1 MAYRIKNIISSK
13 PGLAKVTNPELHYK
27 VFTFLKHEEFC
38 EPEIWIPLLDPETQT
53 SRQSFTYLGKFNLD
67 GDLLD
72 RIFISDNSEFYN
84 FLDMDINKTQGF
96 VITDK
101 EKQSAAGTVFMA
113 IGDSIGFPFGYNEL
127 LNNIVEFDY
136 KPPPEFWI
144 LGFDMFDKYLYAVE
158 ENFGDFRTGPINVY
172 DFNFQL
178 IEEGFPFPR
187 ENIPENY
194 TPVNIKVIHELVHVV
209 FRNIDSKLKGGI
221 VNVYNLDGTFVKT
234 LINDPELLNPWAIVK
249 TLSEFGEFSC
259 SYLIGTD
266 TIVNEAGEIIRGD
279 GTISAYDKKG
289 KFLGKL
295 KDKKGE
301 IIFIEGLKTLK
312 FFKDK
317 LYYAS
322 GNRGARDFDKQT
334 AIFGYIEPYKKR
346 CHKH

>member
-38 EPEIWIPLLDPETQT
+38 EPEIWIPLLDPESPSNRRT
-53 SRQSFTYLGKFNLD
+53 SYLGKFNLD
-67 GDLLD
+67 GDLIDKIL
-72 RIFISDNSEFYN
+72 ISDNSEFSA

-101 EKQSAAGTVFMA
+101 EKQSAAGTVFLTVGDE
-113 IGDSIGFPFGYNEL
+113 IGYPYGYNEL
-127 LNNIVEFDY
+127 LNNVVEFDY
-136 KPPPEFWI
+136 KPTPEFWI

-158 ENFGDFRTGPINVY
+158 ENFGDVRTGPINVY
-172 DFNFQL
+172 NFNFQL

-209 FRNIDSKLKGGI
+209 FRNIDNKLKGGI

-249 TLSEFGEFSC
+249 TPSEFGEFSC
-259 SYLIGTD
+259 SYLIGSD
-266 TIVNEAGEIIRGD
+266 TIVSEGEIIRGD
-279 GTISAYDKKG
+279 GTISAYDKRG

-295 KDKKGE
+295 KDKKGN
-301 IIFIEGLKTLK
+301 IIVINNLKTLK
-312 FFKDK
+312 FYEEK

-322 GNRGARDFDKQT
+322 GNIASRDVDEIQT

>member
-27 VFTFLKHEEFC
+27 VFTFLKHEDFC

-72 RIFISDNSEFYN
+72 RIFINDNSEFSN

-113 IGDSIGFPFGYNEL
+113 IGDSIGFLFGYNEL

-136 KPPPEFWI
+136 KPPSEDWI
-144 LGFDMFDKYLYAVE
+144 LAFDFFDKYIYTVV
-158 ENFGDFRTGPINVY
+158 DDSKSINVY

-187 ENIPENY
+187 QNIPENY
-194 TPVNIKVIHELVHVV
+194 TPKNIKVIDKLVYIV
-209 FRNIDSKLKGGI
+209 FQNKVKGGIVKGGI

-249 TLSEFGEFSC
+249 TPSEFGEFSC

>member
-13 PGLAKVTNPELHYK
+13 PGLAKVTNPELHYQ

-38 EPEIWIPLLDPETQT
+38 EPEIWIPLLDPEFDPSSS
-53 SRQSFTYLGKFNLD
+53 SRIIYLGKFNLD
-67 GDLLD
+67 GDLLEKNLITAGD
-72 RIFISDNSEFYN
+72 TTA

-101 EKQSAAGTVFMA
+101 EKQSTAGTVFLTVKDE
-113 IGDSIGFPFGYNEL
+113 IGYPYGYNEL
-127 LNNIVEFDY
+127 LNNVVEFDY

-158 ENFGDFRTGPINVY
+158 NFGDVRTGPIHVY

-178 IEEGFPFPR
+178 IEEGFPFPK

-194 TPVNIKVIHELVHVV
+194 TPVNIKVIDELVYVV
-209 FRNIDSKLKGGI
+209 FRNIDSDLKGGI

-234 LINDPELLNPWAIVK
+234 LINDSNLLNPWAIVK
-249 TLSEFGEFSC
+249 TPSGFGKFSC
-259 SYLIGTD
+259 SYLIGSYTYF
-266 TIVNEAGEIIRGD
+266 TSRGKKIGD

-295 KDKKGE
+295 KDKRGN
-301 IIFIEGLKTLK
+301 IIVINNLKTLK
-312 FFKDK
+312 FYEEK

-322 GNRGARDFDKQT
+322 GNIVSRDVDEIQT

>member
-27 VFTFLKHEEFC
+27 VFTFLKHEDFC

-72 RIFISDNSEFYN
+72 RIFISDNSEYYN

-101 EKQSAAGTVFMA
+101 EKQSTAGTVFMT
-113 IGDSIGFPFGYNEL
+113 IGDSIGFLFGYNEL

-136 KPPPEFWI
+136 KPPSEEWI
-144 LGFDMFDKYLYAVE
+144 LAFDFFDKYIYTVV
-158 ENFGDFRTGPINVY
+158 DRKYIIHVY

-187 ENIPENY
+187 QNIPENY
-194 TPVNIKVIHELVHVV
+194 TPINIKVIDELVYIV
-209 FRNIDSKLKGGI
+209 FQNRVKVKGGV

-249 TLSEFGEFSC
+249 TPSEFGEFSC
-259 SYLIGTD
+259 SYLIGSD
-266 TIVNEAGEIIRGD
+266 TIVGEFGEIIRGD